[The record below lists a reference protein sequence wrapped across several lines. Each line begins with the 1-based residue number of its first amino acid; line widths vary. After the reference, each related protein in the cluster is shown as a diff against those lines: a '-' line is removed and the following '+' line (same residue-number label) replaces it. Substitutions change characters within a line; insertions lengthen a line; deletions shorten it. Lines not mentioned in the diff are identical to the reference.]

1 MWCEETAE
9 ATADHGLIA
18 LALGVAFA
26 RDRM

>member
-18 LALGVAFA
+18 RAFGVAFA
-26 RDRM
+26 RDNK